1 MARSDR
7 VYKQACNDCLD
18 LIAVGGELPSIAG
31 LARRLG
37 TSRTTVR
44 RVLQRLGELG
54 LASGGKNGR
63 TILRAPKRGD
73 YFSSTETQSTE
84 KMIENA
90 FMNWVLHANVQ
101 PLTRFREAE
110 LSRQFDVS
118 NSALR
123 EFLIRFSRFGLIR
136 KEPRRYWVFEGF
148 TRELAFE
155 LSEVRELFELRAIRF
170 LVELPEDDAIW
181 SRIRALREDHL
192 SILSNIEEEYMRFPR
207 LDAQFHRT
215 INAASENRFISDFQ
229 DLISIIFHYHYLWSK
244 SGERERNKTAVVE
257 HLACLNALI
266 ERNKEKACAA
276 LENHLATS
284 RQTLVA
290 AIDW

>member
-1 MARSDR
+1 MPLRG
-7 VYKQACNDCLD
+7 VNF
-18 LIAVGGELPSIAG
+18 
-31 LARRLG
+31 ARRSG
-37 TSRTTVR
+37 VNIESR
-44 RVLQRLGELG
+44 
-54 LASGGKNGR
+54 
-63 TILRAPKRGD
+63 
-73 YFSSTETQSTE
+73 
-84 KMIENA
+84 
-90 FMNWVLHANVQ
+90 
-101 PLTRFREAE
+101 LT
-110 LSRQFDVS
+110 
-118 NSALR
+118 
-123 EFLIRFSRFGLIR
+123 
-136 KEPRRYWVFEGF
+136 YWVFEGF

-192 SILSNIEEEYMRFPR
+192 SILSNIEEEFMRFPK